1 MKKKFELLFTREFF
15 KELKPLEKET
25 QIRIIR
31 ELKTLE
37 EHPFAGKRLAG
48 RLRNQ
53 FSFRVGDYRVIY
65 QLSEGKI
72 IIKTVGHRST
82 IYER

>member
-1 MKKKFELLFTREFF
+1 MKKKFELYFTREFF
-15 KELKPLEKET
+15 KELKLLEKET

-48 RLRNQ
+48 RLKNQ
-53 FSFRVGDYRVIY
+53 FLFEWETTESSTN
-65 QLSEGKI
+65 QLRK
-72 IIKTVGHRST
+72 R
-82 IYER
+82 